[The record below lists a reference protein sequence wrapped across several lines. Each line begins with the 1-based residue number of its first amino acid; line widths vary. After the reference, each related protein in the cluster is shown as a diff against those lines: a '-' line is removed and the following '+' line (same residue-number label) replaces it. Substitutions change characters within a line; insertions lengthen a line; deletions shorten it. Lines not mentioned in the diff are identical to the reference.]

1 MIVPVLCLSTALIA
15 GCSQGTQP
23 AGSTES
29 AGSATQGSAPAA
41 AAEQTPQAELTA
53 WQDKTFYERPV
64 ADIASDLE
72 LLDFEITADNYY
84 EEEQSGYRYC
94 ETTFSGQP
102 ADNPFEGSDPTV
114 NITVTVE
121 DPVFVDGAEDLGYET
136 LAEGTLPTG
145 YTVWLSYT
153 ERDPSEYEA
162 VARQVADTLGL
173 GAFTESTVG
182 PSPFDETRILGNFSA
197 DDTYFGTP
205 TTHLISMTVY
215 PDNMTLNPDAPLSV
229 TFGLWNVQAME

>member
-23 AGSTES
+23 AGST
-29 AGSATQGSAPAA
+29 GSTGPATQGSAPAA

-64 ADIASDLE
+64 ANIASDLE

-102 ADNPFEGSDPTV
+102 ADNPFEDSDPTV

-121 DPVFVDGAEDLGYET
+121 DPVFVDGAENLGYET

-173 GAFTESTVG
+173 G
-182 PSPFDETRILGNFSA
+182 PSPRARSGRRPSMRRAYWATSPPM
-197 DDTYFGTP
+197 TP
-205 TTHLISMTVY
+205 TSAPRRPIS
-215 PDNMTLNPDAPLSV
+215 SR
-229 TFGLWNVQAME
+229 